1 MPRGLPGFARRG
13 QFGHAAAMDKPRMRK
28 LILIAAVVFA
38 ALLLPLG
45 LLVFGVRGMW
55 KERAEQR
62 ASQAQFSEALRLS
75 LERAADVVLPVPTLG
90 QGAMVVALPLEK
102 IEHELQRVVRLAA
115 GLGERPPLGMTAKRC
130 GWWPMSQPVPRSF
143 FVNRSNAGFTTSM
156 PPGSPAPWS
165 WSRCC
170 SSRLLRSKRRLKT
183 EVAVRRLQGFRFPVT
198 P

>member
-1 MPRGLPGFARRG
+1 
-13 QFGHAAAMDKPRMRK
+13 MRK

-115 GLGERPPLGMTAKRC
+115 GLGGTASSWNDGETVRVVANVPASAEVLFRQSVERGVYDLNAAGESGTMV
-130 GWWPMSQPVPRSF
+130 MVEVLLQP
-143 FVNRSNAGFTTSM
+143 A
-156 PPGSPAPWS
+156 AP
-165 WSRCC
+165 
-170 SSRLLRSKRRLKT
+170 KQKK
-183 EVAVRRLQGFRFPVT
+183 VKKQK
-198 P
+198 